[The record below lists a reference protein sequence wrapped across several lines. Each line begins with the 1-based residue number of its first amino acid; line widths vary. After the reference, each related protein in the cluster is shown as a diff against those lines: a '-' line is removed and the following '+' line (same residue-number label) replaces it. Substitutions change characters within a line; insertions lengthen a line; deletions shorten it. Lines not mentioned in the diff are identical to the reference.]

1 MEQVTKTSLTKS
13 ELQSGVL
20 RLAVPAIG
28 EQLLFTVT
36 QVTALVMVGHL
47 GAEAI
52 AAVGVGNQIS
62 WFFSSGFYA
71 FSAGTTTLVARYV
84 GAGERPR
91 AQVALTQAVAFV
103 MLMALVVA
111 GAGIAITPL
120 ILRLMGA
127 EGEVLALGVPFLRLL
142 MASQLFSSVNMCL
155 GAALRGAGDTKTPF
169 KVSAAGAV
177 LNVAII
183 WLLVYGR
190 FGLPAL
196 GVPGAGLAVVVA
208 QIVVLFVYLATYMR
222 GKAVLHLS
230 FKRFRPE
237 IDTIRRLLFVGVPAA
252 LEQLFMSGGMTVFAR
267 IVITL
272 GTEAYAAHQITA
284 NITNA
289 SYMTGFGF
297 SLAATTLVGQC
308 LGAKRPEDADAYA
321 LSARRLGFFAMS
333 ALCVVFFFFGA
344 FLVGFYS
351 DDPAIVSMGA
361 MALKLA
367 AFAQPAIGTYAILAG
382 ALRGAGDTRYP
393 LYITFVGVWCV
404 RITIAWVLI
413 TVFPLGLNGIWIA
426 VLFDSWTRTL
436 LVWLRF
442 RTGRWKTISI

>member
-1 MEQVTKTSLTKS
+1 MEETTSRALTKS

-20 RLAVPAIG
+20 RLALPAIG

-103 MLMALVVA
+103 ILLALVVS
-111 GAGIAITPL
+111 GVGILITPE

-127 EGEVLALGVPFLRLL
+127 EGTVLSLGIPFLRLL
-142 MASQLFSSVNMCL
+142 MAAQVFSSVNMCL

-169 KVSAAGAV
+169 KVSGAGAI
-177 LNVAII
+177 LNVCII

-190 FGLPAL
+190 FGLPSM
-196 GVPGAGLAVVVA
+196 GVLGAGWAVIVA
-208 QIVVLFVYLATYMR
+208 QVLVMVVYMATYLR
-222 GKAVLHLS
+222 GRAVLHLTFRG
-230 FKRFRPE
+230 FKPE

-308 LGAKRPEDADAYA
+308 LGARKPEEADAYA
-321 LSARRLGFFAMS
+321 LSARRLGFFAMT
-333 ALCVVFFFFGA
+333 ALCVVFFFFGST
-344 FLVGFYS
+344 LVGFYS
-351 DDPAIVSMGA
+351 EDPTILSMGSA
-361 MALKLA
+361 ALKLA
-367 AFAQPAIGTYAILAG
+367 AFAQPAIGSYAILAG

-404 RITIAWVLI
+404 RITAAWILI
-413 TVFPLGLNGIWIA
+413 NTFPLGLSGIWIA
-426 VLFDSWTRTL
+426 VLFDSWTRAL

-442 RTGRWKTISI
+442 RTGRWKTIRI